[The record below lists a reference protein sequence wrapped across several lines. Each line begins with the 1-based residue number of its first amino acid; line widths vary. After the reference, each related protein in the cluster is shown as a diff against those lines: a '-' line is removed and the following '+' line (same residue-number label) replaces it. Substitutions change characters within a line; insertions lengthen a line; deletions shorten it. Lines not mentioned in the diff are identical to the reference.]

1 MILKFTLPCL
11 LCLLCLSLVMS
22 SHAAETTTRQVTV
35 IGTATKDVTPNLMHW
50 RLKINNQDADL
61 KTVAESHSAF
71 VKGVL
76 DYLKKQQIP
85 EKDIQTSG
93 MLFGENWV
101 YQNRNKVREG
111 FMASTDIS
119 FKLTKLSKYQELWMG
134 LSKLPNTSLTSVHY
148 DHSERIAH
156 ESITRKRALL
166 DAKEKATAMA
176 ETLNSTIGKPIL
188 IEEQNHQYP
197 RHLASAQY
205 RSAEGAADN
214 SSLAPGQIPIT
225 IRVKVSFQIE

>member
-1 MILKFTLPCL
+1 MMIKFTLPCL

-35 IGTATKDVTPNLMHW
+35 TGTATKDVTPNLMHW

-111 FMASTDIS
+111 LHGFH
-119 FKLTKLSKYQELWMG
+119 G
-134 LSKLPNTSLTSVHY
+134 H
-148 DHSERIAH
+148 
-156 ESITRKRALL
+156 LL
-166 DAKEKATAMA
+166 QTHQA
-176 ETLNSTIGKPIL
+176 E
-188 IEEQNHQYP
+188 
-197 RHLASAQY
+197 
-205 RSAEGAADN
+205 
-214 SSLAPGQIPIT
+214 
-225 IRVKVSFQIE
+225 